1 MRTTKPRNKIKVR
14 ILMLTLILSSSQ
26 IFAKGPTLF
35 LKLDPNL
42 CINCYAVMSQIK
54 KVSDKFD
61 IVVNIPGYSERE
73 INSFVSNIIKL
84 ENFKSIQDE
93 ALSARNLA
101 IRKNQY
107 LITDSS
113 GVELLQGSTENIQLL
128 VNIYLKNEVPKINIT
143 DHFEDS
149 LDLGISRRSRII
161 CQNDDIFI
169 LDGFYDKL
177 FRVSPKGADRIDL
190 SSHAP
195 EIYKEIYG
203 NLQVYEQVKK
213 IKNDFSSAVILKI
226 LYVQQR
232 GDSLVFL
239 TAISDLVKNKDK
251 KNTIIL
257 RQRRIIINYHNDKI
271 LSIKKIKNIPDKLA
285 VGDHAFVALENK
297 FIFALPSTE
306 LKKINDDYQ
315 YLGIFEGD
323 SAEIK
328 YLSRLE
334 NIFPEQ
340 VFKDYI
346 FTSTSIY
353 FDNYPLITILLA
365 PYLIIA
371 NDKSYFIDKYEDY
384 FIDEDRSKFS
394 LKFNFKNLDSYLYGN
409 KIISIC
415 LYNDQI
421 YLDRFMIENGEL
433 IQQFSIN
440 LSHFYPGLYNL
451 NGTRLIQFY
460 DSKNILSLSKGS
472 LVDIILPSE
481 LLN

>member
-1 MRTTKPRNKIKVR
+1 
-14 ILMLTLILSSSQ
+14 MLTLLLSSSQ

-35 LKLDPNL
+35 LKLDPDL

-128 VNIYLKNEVPKINIT
+128 VNIYLKNEVPKIN
-143 DHFEDS
+143 
-149 LDLGISRRSRII
+149 
-161 CQNDDIFI
+161 CQNDDLFI

-371 NDKSYFIDKYEDY
+371 NDKSYFIDK
-384 FIDEDRSKFS
+384 
-394 LKFNFKNLDSYLYGN
+394 
-409 KIISIC
+409 
-415 LYNDQI
+415 
-421 YLDRFMIENGEL
+421 
-433 IQQFSIN
+433 
-440 LSHFYPGLYNL
+440 
-451 NGTRLIQFY
+451 
-460 DSKNILSLSKGS
+460 
-472 LVDIILPSE
+472 
-481 LLN
+481 